1 MRLAL
6 SSIIIAFL
14 VSLGVSFTTKP
25 PKDNRP
31 DFLQFEWR
39 WVDSVFNALTPEERI
54 TQLFMIA
61 AYSNKD
67 MKHVRETRELIQK
80 YNVGGLIMMQGGP
93 MRHAKLVNYYQSLA
107 KTPLLLSIDGEW
119 GLSMRLDS
127 TPRYPRQ
134 MALGA
139 IQNDSLI
146 YYMGKQIAKEC
157 KRVGL
162 HINFAPDIDINN
174 NPNNPVIGSR
184 SFGENKYKVAN
195 KGYMYM
201 AGMQDEH
208 VMANGKHFP
217 GHGDTDVDS
226 HKGLPI
232 INHSKQRL
240 DTLELYPFKYLF
252 DRGLSSVM
260 VAHLNVP
267 ALDTTKNL
275 ASTMSKKVVTDLL
288 KNELGFR
295 GLIFTDAL
303 NMKGASAFFEPGII
317 AVKALEAGND
327 VLLFLEEVPKAL
339 EEIKKAIADGR
350 IKQED
355 IDERC
360 KKILK
365 AKYWCGLNTKQ
376 HVHIKDIYEELNT
389 PESNALNARLAEAS
403 MTLLKNTNGT
413 LPFKKLDSLRIV
425 EVSIGTKEE
434 NVFSK
439 AINNYGAIKH
449 IGIEHDGNK
458 KEIDSLFSK
467 LKNYDFII
475 LQLNKTNLK
484 PAGNFGVSAQSI
496 SLLDSIAKIKPT
508 IGVLFSSPYLINSLK
523 GLDNL
528 KSILMAYEYTP
539 FSQKAAADA
548 VFGAT
553 KINGKL
559 PVTTKV
565 FPYNTGLET
574 EKTRIQFVDPS
585 EMGIQKKNLDQVDSI
600 ARYGISE
607 KAYPGCQV
615 VAIKD
620 GKLFFRKSY
629 GNYTYDNSS
638 SPVTNSTIYDLAS
651 VTKIASSA
659 LSLMRLNSEKKFEY
673 KKTLCEYLPE
683 LKSCNKED
691 MMIEEVLS
699 HQAGL
704 QAWIPFW
711 MKTVDKQGNYKP
723 GIYSEKPTKDYS
735 VQVAENLYV
744 KKEFKDSIFTRIINS
759 KVENK
764 GKYLYSDLGYYFIQR
779 VVENITK
786 QSLDNYVANTFYKP
800 MGIGLT
806 YLPLKSHKANE
817 IAPTENDTKFRKQ
830 VVQGFVHDPGAALL
844 GGVAGHAGLFGNA
857 TDLAILMQMY
867 LNKGNYAGVNYLDSA
882 IVRDYTDCHFCPTN
896 RRGLCFDK
904 PEIDPKKDSPVTE
917 LASADSYGH
926 SGFTGT
932 FTWIDPKNNLIVVFL
947 SNRVYPDADENKLAK
962 LGIRGKIHRAF
973 YEACDQSAKYPF
985 LK

>member
-157 KRVGL
+157 KKVGL

-528 KSILMAYEYTP
+528 KSILIAYEYTP

>member
-1 MRLAL
+1 MRLV
-6 SSIIIAFL
+6 SSVSVIVFL
-14 VSLGVSFTTKP
+14 IFIGMSFKP

-31 DFLQFEWR
+31 DFLQYEWR
-39 WVDSVFNALTPEERI
+39 WVDSVYNALSPDERI

-93 MRHAKLVNYYQSLA
+93 IRHAKLVTYYQSLA

-184 SFGENKYKVAN
+184 SFGENKYKVAQ

-201 AGMQDEH
+201 KGMQDEH

-226 HKGLPI
+226 HKALPFI
-232 INHSKQRL
+232 YHSKERL

-260 VAHLNVP
+260 VAHLNIP
-267 ALDTTKNL
+267 SLDTTKNL
-275 ASTMSKKVVTDLL
+275 ASTMSKKIVTDLL
-288 KNELGFR
+288 KNELGFK

-303 NMKGASAFFEPGII
+303 NMKGASAYFEPGTI

-350 IKQED
+350 IKREE

-365 AKYWCGLNTKQ
+365 AKYWCGLSEKQ
-376 HVHIKDIYEELNT
+376 HVHTKNIYEELNT
-389 PESNALNARLAEAS
+389 PESNALNAKLAEAS
-403 MTLLKNTNGT
+403 MTLLKNDNQT
-413 LPFKKLDSLRIV
+413 LPIKQLDSLRII
-425 EVSIGTKEE
+425 EVSIGVKEE
-434 NVFSK
+434 NIFGKSL
-439 AINNYGAIKH
+439 NNYASVKH
-449 IGIEHDGNK
+449 AGIEHDAPK
-458 KEIDSLFSK
+458 REVDSLFAK
-467 LKNYDFII
+467 LKNYDLVI

-484 PAGNFGVSAQSI
+484 PASNFGVSAQSLI
-496 SLLDSIAKIKPT
+496 LMDSISKVKPT
-508 IGVLFSSPYLINSLK
+508 ITVMFSSPYLLNTLK
-523 GLDNL
+523 RTQNIKAL
-528 KSILMAYEYTP
+528 IMAYEYTP

-548 VFGAT
+548 VFSSI

-559 PVTTKV
+559 PVTTKP
-565 FPYNTGLET
+565 FNYNTGLET
-574 EKTRIQFVDPS
+574 DITRIQFIEPY
-585 EMGIQKKNLDQVDSI
+585 ELGIQKKKINEIDSI
-600 ARYGISE
+600 VRYGISE
-607 KAYPGCQV
+607 KAFPGCQV
-615 VAIKD
+615 VAVKD

-629 GNYTYDNSS
+629 GNYTYDANS
-638 SPVTNSTIYDLAS
+638 PAVTNYTIYDLAS

-659 LSLMRLNSEKKFEY
+659 LSLMRLNSEKKFDY
-673 KKTLCEYLPE
+673 KKTFCEYLPE

-691 MMIEEVLS
+691 MMIEDVLS

-711 MKTVDKQGNYKP
+711 MRTIDKQGNYKP
-723 GIYSEKPTKDYS
+723 GIYSDKYTNEYS

-744 KKEFKDSIFTRIINS
+744 KKEFKDSIFSRIINS

-786 QSLDNYVANTFYKP
+786 QNLNEYAANTFYKP
-800 MGIGLT
+800 MGLGLT
-806 YLPLKSHKANE
+806 YLPLKKYKAGD

-830 VVQGFVHDPGAALL
+830 VVQGYVHDPGAALL

-882 IVRDYTDCHFCPTN
+882 IVRDYTDCHFCPAN

-904 PEIDPKKDSPVTE
+904 PEVDPKKDSPVTE
-917 LASADSYGH
+917 LCSAESYGH

-932 FTWIDPKNNLIVVFL
+932 FTWVDPKNNLIVVFL
-947 SNRVYPDADENKLAK
+947 SNRVYPNADENKLAK
-962 LGIRGKIHRAF
+962 LGIRGKIHKAF
-973 YEACDQSAKYPF
+973 YEACDQS
-985 LK
+985 LKLSYLK

>member
-157 KRVGL
+157 KKVGL

-260 VAHLNVP
+260 VAHLNIP

-303 NMKGASAFFEPGII
+303 NMKGASAFFEPGTI

-528 KSILMAYEYTP
+528 KSILIAYEYTP